1 MHLSRYSVGKVLG
14 AKVIMNKGKSRFETT
29 CYVLYVFNFQQYC
42 SLVICPQVCALT
54 QYAPGVPQR
63 LSDVSRFTEFEYPI
77 ILPKLS
83 KYYTHAYILAE
94 VDYHNYGN
102 HLLPVYS

>member
-1 MHLSRYSVGKVLG
+1 MYYRYSTSSSIVVVVLLDL
-14 AKVIMNKGKSRFETT
+14 I
-29 CYVLYVFNFQQYC
+29 
-42 SLVICPQVCALT
+42 ICPQVC
-54 QYAPGVPQR
+54 APGVPQR
-63 LSDVSRFTEFEYPI
+63 LSGVSRFTEFEYPI